1 MKVSVFQAPWHA
13 KDLYEVLGIRPPD
26 PLREPATLS
35 VFYRG
40 SFDEDRQRE
49 VLDLLGREN
58 CLHFGASFIPSPD
71 MDGMMNQEVEM
82 VFAVTASL
90 TGAKLEAL
98 RAAQFR
104 TVLCGVAGM
113 A

>member
-1 MKVSVFQAPWHA
+1 MNARRHEE
-13 KDLYEVLGIRPPD
+13 DLLNRLGWTAVLPA
-26 PLREPATLS
+26 LREPATLS

-58 CLHFGASFIPSPD
+58 CLHYGASYIPSPD
-71 MDGMMNQEVEM
+71 MDGLMNQEIEM

-90 TGAKLEAL
+90 TGAKMEAL